1 MNRPSKRPLYL
12 WAFPL
17 GHLAVDWGGA
27 ALYLLVPAI
36 ATDLGLSPTQV
47 GLLFTCTM
55 MGAGLVA
62 LPAGVLGDTIRF
74 RGIFLLSTFWWV
86 AIAYLF
92 ASVVTQYWLL
102 IVLLA
107 TATAGAMAWHPIAM
121 GELVQRMPGRRAFA
135 LAIHG
140 VGGTL
145 AQVLAPLSV
154 GFLLALLDWRQVLQV
169 STLPAIIVGVLF
181 FRLAGMVGT
190 PSQRTFD
197 RSDVKTL
204 VSALR
209 HSRSIVALTVLILF
223 GMSVTSLMS
232 MTPLYLQRVRGAS
245 YGFTGLAVA
254 LMMLS
259 AALAGPFIGRLSDRI
274 SRKMVALV
282 GLLMGSV
289 AIAMISLF
297 SWDWALLLA
306 MVAVGLSLMG
316 TRSVLMATALEAVGT
331 RETTVLG
338 FIFAVGEGIGAA
350 GAFLAGLVG
359 EIDLTWS
366 LVFSAALALAAAG
379 VVALQPA
386 RQIQPAE

>member
-1 MNRPSKRPLYL
+1 M
-12 WAFPL
+12 
-17 GHLAVDWGGA
+17 AVDWGGA

-36 ATDLGLSPTQV
+36 AIDLGLSPAQV
-47 GLLFTCTM
+47 GLLFTGTM

-86 AIAYLF
+86 AIAYLL

-121 GELVQRMPGRRAFA
+121 GELVQRMPDRRAFA

-145 AQVLAPLSV
+145 AQVLGPLSV

-169 STLPAIIVGVLF
+169 SILPAVLVGVLF
-181 FRLAGMVGT
+181 FRLAGMVGA

-209 HSRSIVALTVLILF
+209 HSRSIIALTVLILF
-223 GMSVTSLMS
+223 GMSVTALMS
-232 MTPLYLQRVRGAS
+232 MTPLYLQRVRGLS
-245 YGFTGLAVA
+245 PGFTGVAVA

-259 AALAGPFIGRLSDRI
+259 AAFAAPFVGRLSDRI
-274 SRKMVALV
+274 GRKAVALA
-282 GLLMGSV
+282 GLLLGSV
-289 AIAMISLF
+289 GTTLVSLF

-306 MVAVGLSLMG
+306 MITVGLSLMG

-366 LVFSAALALAAAG
+366 LVFSAALALTAAG
-379 VVALQPA
+379 VVALQPT
-386 RQIQPAE
+386 RRIQPTE